1 MTAEARF
8 VQVTKLNA
16 RGDFVFSYPARL
28 LREQDGARLVAGTFN
43 IESVAVGKLY
53 FRRGDHALEWYSTRR
68 WYNLLQVCEQASKQV
83 KAWYCN
89 ICLPADFREDEIC
102 WRDLAL
108 DLLVYPD
115 GSMELLDQDEFAE
128 LALNWQTRAAC
139 WRALKEVMR
148 LFKENS
154 LPFQEG

>member
-1 MTAEARF
+1 MTV
-8 VQVTKLNA
+8 VQVVKLDA
-16 RGDFVFSYPARL
+16 QGALVFAYPARL
-28 LREQDGARLVAGTFN
+28 AREQDGARLVEGVFN
-43 IESVAVGKLY
+43 IGSVAVGKLH
-53 FRRGDHALEWYSTRR
+53 FRRGDHALEWYSERH
-68 WYNLLQVCEQASKQV
+68 WYNLLQIYEQDSAQV

-89 ICLPADFREDEIC
+89 ICFPAIFSGQEIR

-128 LALNWQTRAAC
+128 LALDWQTRVEC
-139 WRALKEVMR
+139 WRALKQVMQ